1 MGCSLVDFANDRG
14 RGGWAWHNTLD
25 DETFNEIWDAMHSG
39 TGIGEQTILAWLR
52 SRGYENVTEGKIKGL
67 RCAERR

>member
-1 MGCSLVDFANDRG
+1 MDSSLMEFAKARD

-25 DETFNEIWDAMHSG
+25 DELFNEIWDAMHTG

-52 SRGYENVTEGKIKGL
+52 SKGYSDVTEGKIKGF
-67 RCAERR
+67 RVAERR